1 MNTPPLRGVRDW
13 LARQGILSQRRV
25 YSRSIWG
32 VRKSD
37 VGRESDVGWKSDVGR
52 ESDFG
57 RESNVGWNFGRM
69 ESSHGQS
76 PGCDA
81 WAIHVVL
88 RELDQGRG
96 FGFAHFNDGEC
107 RCLIEGAHTNRD
119 GVEICPEHV
128 RRLLEGCIVRLTASV
143 DPRIRERF
151 LVGLPCPRCHG
162 VQAEDVLREF
172 PELEHHHRL
181 PATLFHH
188 AMRWFRP
195 RLADALVKRGGDV
208 FLVCS
213 TKHDVDAIE
222 RLLGIPFRAV
232 LRVDRFRAHESPEVF
247 DVWVDE
253 IGWGQSSN
261 EGTTAP
267 RTMLLLCGIMG
278 RPWAVQA
285 FLSNPDSLTLC
296 LGSFFDD
303 VGLGRVLKYAGGQRL
318 RCKRCLRM
326 G

>member
-1 MNTPPLRGVRDW
+1 MNTPPLHGLRGW
-13 LARQGILSQRRV
+13 LARRGISPQRRV

-32 VRKSD
+32 IEK
-37 VGRESDVGWKSDVGR
+37 
-52 ESDFG
+52 
-57 RESNVGWNFGRM
+57 SNVGRT
-69 ESSHGQS
+69 ESSEHGQS

-81 WAIHVVL
+81 WPIHVVL
-88 RELDQGRG
+88 RELDEGHG

-107 RCLIEGAHTNRD
+107 RCLIKGAHTNRD

-128 RRLLEGCIVRLTASV
+128 RLLLESCIERLTTSS

-162 VQAEDVLREF
+162 VQAEDVLRGF
-172 PELEHHHRL
+172 PELRHFHRL

-188 AMRWFRP
+188 AMRWSRP
-195 RLADALVKRGGDV
+195 RLAASLAKRGGEV

-213 TKHDVDAIE
+213 TEHDVDAIE
-222 RLLGIPFRAV
+222 RLLGVSFRAV
-232 LRVDRFRAHESPEVF
+232 LRVARFGAHENPEVF
-247 DVWVDE
+247 DAWADE
-253 IGWGQSSN
+253 IGWGQSVT
-261 EGTTAP
+261 EGATAP
-267 RTMLLLCGIMG
+267 QTMLLLCGIIG

-296 LGSFFDD
+296 LGSYFDD
-303 VGLGRVLKYAGGQRL
+303 AGLGRVLKYAGGQRL
-318 RCKRCLRM
+318 LCKRCLRM

>member
-1 MNTPPLRGVRDW
+1 MNTSPLHGLRGW
-13 LARQGILSQRRV
+13 LAQKGISPQRRV

-32 VRKSD
+32 VQKKD
-37 VGRESDVGWKSDVGR
+37 VGQGSGIGQIESF
-52 ESDFG
+52 E
-57 RESNVGWNFGRM
+57 
-69 ESSHGQS
+69 HGAA

-81 WAIHVVL
+81 WPIHVVL

-119 GVEICPEHV
+119 GVDICPEHV
-128 RRLLEGCIVRLTASV
+128 RLLLKGCIERLTAST

-162 VQAEDVLREF
+162 VQAEDVLRRF
-172 PELEHHHRL
+172 PELSHFHRL

-188 AMRWFRP
+188 AMRWSRP
-195 RLADALVKRGGDV
+195 RLAANLAKKGGEA

-213 TKHDVDAIE
+213 KEHDVDAIE
-222 RLLGIPFRAV
+222 RLLGICFRAV
-232 LRVDRFRAHESPEVF
+232 LKVARFRAHEYPEVF
-247 DVWVDE
+247 DAWADE
-253 IGWGQSSN
+253 IGWGKSAT
-261 EGTTAP
+261 EGDTVP

-285 FLSNPDSLTLC
+285 FLAEPDSLTLC
-296 LGSFFDD
+296 LGSYFDD
-303 VGLGRVLKYAGGQRL
+303 VGLGRVLKYARGRSL